1 MATQAKESLYKKNLQ
16 DLASVVNWID
26 APREFDQSSWRHCL
40 GHIAAMNRIGGLRI
54 ELGVPVIMEDDHNVV
69 KDYGDAI
76 EHVFGIDAC
85 RAIFV
90 NDDYNESS
98 FSFMKIAL
106 NDYIQRVYGA
116 TKKVDQVD
124 NSVTMSKEQIA
135 SLFTVLNDIQYQ
147 GSTVTKMVIKANGD
161 FDVTTETIT
170 TYKGS

>member
-40 GHIAAMNRIGGLRI
+40 GHIAAMNRIGGLRN

-69 KDYGDAI
+69 KDY
-76 EHVFGIDAC
+76 
-85 RAIFV
+85 
-90 NDDYNESS
+90 
-98 FSFMKIAL
+98 
-106 NDYIQRVYGA
+106 
-116 TKKVDQVD
+116 QVD